1 MAQGQWAS
9 RKEGGSELASPCQPL
24 DSSQPQ
30 GLLLGP
36 GRRAVV
42 VPLCSELGT
51 TAYVCVCGGVRG
63 GGGGGVVVTVGWG

>member
-1 MAQGQWAS
+1 MAPGRWAS
-9 RKEGGSELASPCQPL
+9 TKEGGSEHASPCQPL

-42 VPLCSELGT
+42 VPLRSELGT
-51 TAYVCVCGGVRG
+51 TAYVLGGEWG
-63 GGGGGVVVTVGWG
+63 GWGVVTAGRG